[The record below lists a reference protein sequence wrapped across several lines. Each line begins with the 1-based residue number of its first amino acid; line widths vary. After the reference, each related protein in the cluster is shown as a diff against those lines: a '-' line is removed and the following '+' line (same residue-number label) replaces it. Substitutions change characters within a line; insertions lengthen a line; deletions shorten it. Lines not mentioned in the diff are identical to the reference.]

1 PDPVPDERREDAEVQ
16 HRNPTR
22 ETHRLKVGYDARS
35 RREEERDQ
43 EDRTDQ
49 KRPRDEREGR
59 IPPKVAF
66 AQDGVERGEDRRRD
80 HGQGALRGAERELAL
95 RAHEKDHDRQACE
108 REGDASGL
116 PASDALLQERDRKDG
131 DERRVGGDDQC
142 RRARADVRIRF
153 PRFRNRWY
161 PVNPKKARMTSR
173 GRSSSPSSDSRGT
186 I

>member
-1 PDPVPDERREDAEVQ
+1 
-16 HRNPTR
+16 
-22 ETHRLKVGYDARS
+22 HRLKVGYDARS

-95 RAHEKDHDRQACE
+95 RAHEENHDRQACE
-108 REGDASGL
+108 REGDPGGL
-116 PASDALLQERDRKDG
+116 PASDPFLQERNRENR
-131 DERRVGGDDQC
+131 DERWGGGDDQGG
-142 RRARADVRIRF
+142 RSGADVRIRF
-153 PRFRNRWY
+153 AQVQKEMIPGE
-161 PVNPKKARMTSR
+161 SEE
-173 GRSSSPSSDSRGT
+173 G
-186 I
+186 